1 MQINFTNVVDLPLLL
16 GYGANSGIY
25 LVARTPAAGKD
36 PFFQTSTTR
45 AVVFCALTTFASF
58 ANLSVSSHPGLAS
71 MGQLLT
77 IGLALILCC
86 DLIVLP
92 ALLADPSKRRGR

>member
-25 LVARTPAAGKD
+25 LVARTRRPEKTLSFKRVRHGQL
-36 PFFQTSTTR
+36 FL
-45 AVVFCALTTFASF
+45 CALTTFASF

-92 ALLADPSKRRGR
+92 ALLADPSNRRGR